1 MKEFNSKRRQMM
13 RLSSVGRK
21 FYLGTALGLV
31 NSIKKVREDAIPGLS
46 VPFYVVH
53 GTQDIGVPMEGT
65 QFLLKHAKT
74 PLKDRCS
81 LFVEGGYHDLLCE
94 ETKELIVGSI
104 IDWMESRRWKAAFSF
119 EQ

>member
-1 MKEFNSKRRQMM
+1 ML

-31 NSIKKVREDAIPGLS
+31 NSIKQVRETAIPGLS

-53 GTQDIGVPMEGT
+53 GTQDIGVPKEGT
-65 QFLLKHAKT
+65 DYLLEHATT
-74 PLKDRCS
+74 PKEDRCS

-94 ETKELIVGSI
+94 ETKELTVGSI
-104 IDWMESRRWKAAFSF
+104 IDWMETRRCKTAFSCG
-119 EQ
+119 ESMNVTA